1 MKWALILLF
10 FLLELKA
17 TQGKKKKRHT
27 ANKINEAHWM
37 LAEMHVALLQSQPKH
52 LQHKGVQTQTVLQH
66 LSVFQILVQMGGWI
80 YSLLLTL
87 LLSNHV
93 FFDKAH

>member
-1 MKWALILLF
+1 MSFDFTF
-10 FLLELKA
+10 FPPRIKSDTGE
-17 TQGKKKKRHT
+17 KKKRHT